1 MVLFIDYLLNLKC
14 DYMSISVLMSIYRAE
29 KPDYLIMSLHSII
42 NQTMYVS
49 EIIIVEDGPLTI
61 ELYSILD
68 EFESKYPIIR
78 RLSLSENHGLGFAL
92 SEGLKLCSNELVAR
106 MDSDDICKP
115 NRFEVQVKFMETH
128 PEVDVLGSWIDEFYE
143 TKENV
148 VSVRRVPEN
157 SKELYEF
164 SKKRNPMNHPT
175 VMFRKSSVL
184 KAGGYQTCM
193 LLEDYYLWARMFKMG
208 MVFYN
213 IQESLLYFRLSHDIY
228 KRRGGLKYA
237 ITEVKFQIE
246 LHKIGYLTIFETIRN
261 IASRFFVRVM
271 PVCIRRRI
279 YRRLLR

>member
-1 MVLFIDYLLNLKC
+1 MECLLNQTNKI
-14 DYMSISVLMSIYRAE
+14 MSFSVLMSIYKAE
-29 KPDYLIMSLHSII
+29 KPSYLTMSLNSVL
-42 NQTMYVS
+42 NQTLQAS
-49 EIIIVEDGPLTI
+49 EIIIVEDGPLTTD
-61 ELYSILD
+61 LYAILD
-68 EFESKYPIIR
+68 EFESKNPIIR
-78 RLSLSENHGLGFAL
+78 RLRLSENHGSGYA
-92 SEGLKLCSNELVAR
+92 SCEGLKYCRYELVAR
-106 MDSDDICKP
+106 MDTDDICKP
-115 NRFEVQVKFMETH
+115 NRFEVQVEFMEKNH
-128 PEVDVLGSWIDEFYE
+128 EVDVLGTWIDEFFDV
-143 TKENV
+143 KENV
-148 VSVRRVPEN
+148 VSIRKVPEG
-157 SKELYEF
+157 SKGLYEF
-164 SKKRNPMNHPT
+164 GKKRNPMNHPT

-184 KAGGYQTCM
+184 KAGSYQTCM
-193 LLEDYYLWARMFKMG
+193 LLEDYYLWVKMLKMG

>member
-1 MVLFIDYLLNLKC
+1 MECLLNQTNKI
-14 DYMSISVLMSIYRAE
+14 MSFSVLMYIYKAE
-29 KPDYLIMSLHSII
+29 KPSYLTMSLNSVL
-42 NQTMYVS
+42 NQTLQAS
-49 EIIIVEDGPLTI
+49 EIIIVEDGPLTTD
-61 ELYSILD
+61 LYAILD
-68 EFESKYPIIR
+68 EFESKNPIIR
-78 RLSLSENHGLGFAL
+78 RLRLSENHGLGYAL
-92 SEGLKLCSNELVAR
+92 CEGLKYCRYELVAR
-106 MDSDDICKP
+106 MDTDDICKP
-115 NRFEVQVKFMETH
+115 NRFEVQVEFMEKNH
-128 PEVDVLGSWIDEFYE
+128 EVDVLGTWIDEFFDV
-143 TKENV
+143 KENV
-148 VSVRRVPEN
+148 VSIRKVPEG
-157 SKELYEF
+157 SKGLYEF
-164 SKKRNPMNHPT
+164 GKKRNPMNHPT

-184 KAGGYQTCM
+184 KAGSYQTCM
-193 LLEDYYLWARMFKMG
+193 LLEDYYLWVKMLKMG

>member
-1 MVLFIDYLLNLKC
+1 MECLLNQTNKI
-14 DYMSISVLMSIYRAE
+14 MSFSVLMSIYMAE
-29 KPDYLIMSLHSII
+29 KPSYLTMSLNSVL
-42 NQTMYVS
+42 NQTLQAS
-49 EIIIVEDGPLTI
+49 EIIIVEDGPLTTD
-61 ELYSILD
+61 LYAILD
-68 EFESKYPIIR
+68 EFESKNPIIR
-78 RLSLSENHGLGFAL
+78 RLRLSENHGLGYAL
-92 SEGLKLCSNELVAR
+92 CEGLKYCRYELVAR
-106 MDSDDICKP
+106 MDTDDICKP
-115 NRFEVQVKFMETH
+115 NRFEVQVEFMEKNY
-128 PEVDVLGSWIDEFYE
+128 EVDVLGTWIDEFFDV
-143 TKENV
+143 KENV
-148 VSVRRVPEN
+148 VSIRKVPEG
-157 SKELYEF
+157 SKGLYEF
-164 SKKRNPMNHPT
+164 GKKRNPMNHPT

-184 KAGGYQTCM
+184 KAGSYQTCM
-193 LLEDYYLWARMFKMG
+193 LLEDYYLWVKMLKMG

>member
-1 MVLFIDYLLNLKC
+1 MECLLNQTNKI
-14 DYMSISVLMSIYRAE
+14 MSFSVLMSIYKAE
-29 KPDYLIMSLHSII
+29 KPSYLTMSLNSVL
-42 NQTMYVS
+42 NQTLQAS
-49 EIIIVEDGPLTI
+49 EIIIVEDGPLTTD
-61 ELYSILD
+61 LYAILD
-68 EFESKYPIIR
+68 EFESKNPIIR
-78 RLSLSENHGLGFAL
+78 RLRLSENHGLGYAL
-92 SEGLKLCSNELVAR
+92 CEGLKYCRYELVAR
-106 MDSDDICKP
+106 MDTDDICKP
-115 NRFEVQVKFMETH
+115 NRFEVQVEFMEKNH
-128 PEVDVLGSWIDEFYE
+128 EVDVLGTWIDEFFDV
-143 TKENV
+143 KENV
-148 VSVRRVPEN
+148 VSIRKVPEG
-157 SKELYEF
+157 SKGLYEF
-164 SKKRNPMNHPT
+164 GKKRNPMNHPT

-184 KAGGYQTCM
+184 KAGSYQTCM
-193 LLEDYYLWARMFKMG
+193 LLEDYYLWVKMLKMG

>member
-1 MVLFIDYLLNLKC
+1 MECLLNQTNKI
-14 DYMSISVLMSIYRAE
+14 MSFSVLMSIYKAE
-29 KPDYLIMSLHSII
+29 KPSYLIMSLNSVL
-42 NQTMYVS
+42 NQTLQAS
-49 EIIIVEDGPLTI
+49 EIIIVEDGPLTTD
-61 ELYSILD
+61 LYAILD
-68 EFESKYPIIR
+68 EFESKNPIIR
-78 RLSLSENHGLGFAL
+78 RLRLSENHGLGYAL
-92 SEGLKLCSNELVAR
+92 CEGLKYCRYELVAR
-106 MDSDDICKP
+106 MDTDDICKP
-115 NRFEVQVKFMETH
+115 NRFEVQVEFMEKNY
-128 PEVDVLGSWIDEFYE
+128 EVDVLGTWIDEFFDV
-143 TKENV
+143 KENV
-148 VSVRRVPEN
+148 VSIRKVPEG
-157 SKELYEF
+157 SKGLYEF
-164 SKKRNPMNHPT
+164 GKKRNPMNHPT

-184 KAGGYQTCM
+184 KAGSYQTCM
-193 LLEDYYLWARMFKMG
+193 LLEDYYLWVKMLKMG

>member
-1 MVLFIDYLLNLKC
+1 MECLLNQTNKI
-14 DYMSISVLMSIYRAE
+14 MSFSVLMSIYKAE
-29 KPDYLIMSLHSII
+29 KPSYLTMSLNSVL
-42 NQTMYVS
+42 NQTLQAS
-49 EIIIVEDGPLTI
+49 EIIIVEDGPLTTD
-61 ELYSILD
+61 LYAILD
-68 EFESKYPIIR
+68 EFESKNPIIR
-78 RLSLSENHGLGFAL
+78 RLRLSENHGLGYAL
-92 SEGLKLCSNELVAR
+92 CEGLKYCRYELVAR
-106 MDSDDICKP
+106 MDTDDICKP
-115 NRFEVQVKFMETH
+115 NRFEVQVEFMEKNH
-128 PEVDVLGSWIDEFYE
+128 EVDVLGTWIDEFFNV
-143 TKENV
+143 KENI
-148 VSVRRVPEN
+148 VSIRKVPEG
-157 SKELYEF
+157 SKGLYEF
-164 SKKRNPMNHPT
+164 GKKRNPMNHPT

-193 LLEDYYLWARMFKMG
+193 LLEDYYLWARMLKMG

>member
-1 MVLFIDYLLNLKC
+1 MECLLNQTNKI
-14 DYMSISVLMSIYRAE
+14 MSFSVLMSIYKAE
-29 KPDYLIMSLHSII
+29 KPSYLTMSLNSVL
-42 NQTMYVS
+42 NQTLQAS
-49 EIIIVEDGPLTI
+49 EIIIVEDGPLTTD
-61 ELYSILD
+61 LYAILD
-68 EFESKYPIIR
+68 EFESKNPIIR
-78 RLSLSENHGLGFAL
+78 RLRLSENHGLGYAL
-92 SEGLKLCSNELVAR
+92 CEGLKYCRYELVAR
-106 MDSDDICKP
+106 MDTDDICKP
-115 NRFEVQVKFMETH
+115 NRFEVQVEFMEKNH
-128 PEVDVLGSWIDEFYE
+128 EVDVLGTWIDEFFDV
-143 TKENV
+143 KENV
-148 VSVRRVPEN
+148 VSIRKVPEG
-157 SKELYEF
+157 SKGLYEF
-164 SKKRNPMNHPT
+164 GKKRNPMNHPT

-184 KAGGYQTCM
+184 KSGSYQTCM
-193 LLEDYYLWARMFKMG
+193 LLEDYYLWVKMLKMG

>member
-1 MVLFIDYLLNLKC
+1 MECLLNQTNKI
-14 DYMSISVLMSIYRAE
+14 MSFSVLMSIYKAE
-29 KPDYLIMSLHSII
+29 KPSYLTMSLNSVL
-42 NQTMYVS
+42 NQTLQAS
-49 EIIIVEDGPLTI
+49 EIIIVEDGPLTTD
-61 ELYSILD
+61 LYAILD
-68 EFESKYPIIR
+68 EFESKNPIIR
-78 RLSLSENHGLGFAL
+78 RLRLSENHGLGYAL
-92 SEGLKLCSNELVAR
+92 CEGLKYCRYELVAR
-106 MDSDDICKP
+106 MDTDDICKP
-115 NRFEVQVKFMETH
+115 NRFEVQVEFMEKNH
-128 PEVDVLGSWIDEFYE
+128 EVDVLGTWIDEFFDV
-143 TKENV
+143 KENI
-148 VSVRRVPEN
+148 VSIRKVPEG
-157 SKELYEF
+157 SKGLYEF
-164 SKKRNPMNHPT
+164 GKKRNPMNHPT

-208 MVFYN
+208 MVFHN